1 MDMQWFL
8 KEVASGKTGF
18 RTSSNAID
26 DLATFQ
32 QLAEVA
38 LQAEALGYVGAVET
52 RKESFTGH
60 RFYRVVFIR
69 RGITDIGRE
78 AIAKFSARF

>member
-1 MDMQWFL
+1 MDMMEFL

-18 RTSSNAID
+18 HTSSDAID

-38 LQAEALGYVGAVET
+38 LQAEALGYVDAIET

-60 RFYRVVFIR
+60 RFYSIVIIR
-69 RGITDIGRE
+69 RGITNTGRE
-78 AIAKFSARF
+78 AIAKF